1 MKKEFVICII
11 IFIII
16 LFGNIITQKYTKES
30 VKHLTEDLS
39 ELKID
44 IFNKINNEENE
55 QKQIIEKIEKIVKNW
70 ESKHD
75 KLAYYIEH
83 NELEKVEDNLT
94 GLKSLTETEEYKEA
108 VKELDKGIFI
118 LKHIEEKYKFSLENI
133 F

>member
-16 LFGNIITQKYTKES
+16 LFGNIITQKYTKEA